1 MFVAGNVLSAVATI
15 LDYVLWLYM
24 WVIIARALISWVNPD
39 PWNPIVQ
46 FLDRATEPVL
56 APIRRWIGVRMGM
69 DLSPIVRD
77 PDHHLPA
84 DCDCAITQG
93 IGHEDEL
100 R

>member
-1 MFVAGNVLSAVATI
+1 MFVAGNILTAVATI

-56 APIRRWIGVRMGM
+56 APVRRWVGFRIGIDV
-69 DLSPIVRD
+69 SPIIVI
-77 PDHHLPA
+77 LI
-84 DCDCAITQG
+84 ITFLQ
-93 IGHEDEL
+93 IAVVQSLKEL
-100 R
+100 AMRMN